1 MAVFWEEKHSKKA
14 KSPKNKRPLSSYL
27 QYASLS
33 FQMMVIMGVAVWA
46 GLTLDEYL
54 HLGFPVF
61 VSISSVAATVL
72 TVYLT
77 VKKLAKG
84 L

>member
-1 MAVFWEEKHSKKA
+1 
-14 KSPKNKRPLSSYL
+14 
-27 QYASLS
+27 
-33 FQMMVIMGVAVWA
+33 MMVIMGVAVWA

-84 L
+84 LWVRGARSIYTSKNLYLLAEQPS